1 MEFDKIIMD
10 MEDAL
15 YADLEE
21 YKRDAIRLD
30 WLIEN
35 NKISFD
41 CVKREDIDAIMK
53 LSEHIK
59 SLKPKNTESN

>member
-10 MEDAL
+10 IEDAI
-15 YADLEE
+15 YAEIEE
-21 YKRDAIRLD
+21 LKKDAGRLD

-41 CVKREDIDAIMK
+41 AVKREDIDAVMK
-53 LSEHIK
+53 LSEYKIYENRRTK
-59 SLKPKNTESN
+59 TK

>member
-10 MEDAL
+10 IEDAI
-15 YADLEE
+15 YAEIEE
-21 YKRDAIRLD
+21 LKKDAGRLD

-41 CVKREDIDAIMK
+41 AVKREDIDAVMK
-53 LSEHIK
+53 LSEYKI
-59 SLKPKNTESN
+59 